1 MIIAHLSDL
10 HIDSHK
16 DIIYGVNPMNN
27 LKQVISIMQQYDGI
41 ELGIVT
47 GDITNDGLIESFK
60 IADEALSVLPFP
72 IYFILGNHDDSF
84 ITNSKFKKLI
94 FEPTFSFNSI
104 DFISLNTVAKAE
116 DGTNRSSGMITTDEM
131 KRLNCFITESGNDKI
146 IFMHHPATITN
157 SWLDRR
163 ILMNRQIFMNTIAPS
178 DNILAVLSGHNHFA
192 SDERIGDTLF
202 STAPSVSTS
211 FDKDKGPF
219 EEVYQP
225 GFNILTIINHKCS
238 VQTIRINKLKLNY
251 ANPIFYDH
259 T

>member
-10 HIDSHK
+10 HIDSNK

-27 LKQVISIMQQYDGI
+27 LKRAISIIQQYNGI

-47 GDITNDGLIESFK
+47 GDITNDGMIESFK
-60 IADEALSVLPFP
+60 IADKALSVLPFP
-72 IYFILGNHDDSF
+72 IYYIIGNHDDSSF
-84 ITNSKFKKLI
+84 TNSKFKKLI
-94 FEPTFSFNSI
+94 FKPTFSFSGI
-104 DFISLNTVAKAE
+104 DFFSLNTVAKAE

-131 KRLNCFITESGNDKI
+131 KRLNCFISKGRNEKI
-146 IFMHHPATITN
+146 ILMHHPATITN

-163 ILMNRQIFMNTIAPS
+163 ILINRQNFIDNITSS

-192 SDERIGDTLF
+192 SEEIFGDTIF

-238 VQTIRINKLKLNY
+238 VQTIRIY
-251 ANPIFYDH
+251 
-259 T
+259 